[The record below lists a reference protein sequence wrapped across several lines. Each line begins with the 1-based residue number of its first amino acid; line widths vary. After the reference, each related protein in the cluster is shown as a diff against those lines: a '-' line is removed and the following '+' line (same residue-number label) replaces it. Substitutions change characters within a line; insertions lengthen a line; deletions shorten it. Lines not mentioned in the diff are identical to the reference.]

1 MEATHVS
8 LTPDFSKL
16 RWSRPTWRN
25 EGDGSGGVNTTT
37 TTTTTTTTRSK
48 GGKKTSNQTAISPFS
63 FFFLLRRTLVF
74 SLCGLS
80 LSLCFAQIDIQ
91 ARDRFAFENVLSF
104 VRCLTLN
111 TKRGGITGSLF
122 FFFFKRWRKGF
133 KCKHFFFLFGIVP
146 LGCHLVVCL
155 LVFPLSRFAL
165 FLPSL
170 FSFSFH
176 LYS

>member
-91 ARDRFAFENVLSF
+91 ARDRCAFENVLSF
-104 VRCLTLN
+104 VGCLTLN

-122 FFFFKRWRKGF
+122 FFFLSVGVRALNAST
-133 KCKHFFFLFGIVP
+133 FFFYLV
-146 LGCHLVVCL
+146 LCHSGVTL
-155 LVFPLSRFAL
+155 
-165 FLPSL
+165 
-170 FSFSFH
+170 
-176 LYS
+176 